1 MATSYF
7 SVWRKRETAAVT
19 AATACGLG
27 GPAPQTAVDYYEDR
41 GILSSYDIFHFG
53 EGLLGVKN
61 FPLAVAEVC
70 LAACQRYSF
79 HFLARWQGCRLQNLS
94 EGCLPV
100 LSTVSACQIDSPDFF

>member
-7 SVWRKRETAAVT
+7 SVWRKRQTVAVT

-61 FPLAVAEVC
+61 FPLAIAEVC
-70 LAACQRYSF
+70 LAACQRYSL
-79 HFLARWQGCRLQNLS
+79 HFLLERWHSCKTMESMFTSLIRI
-94 EGCLPV
+94 CLTNKTWP
-100 LSTVSACQIDSPDFF
+100 